1 VSNPEHVTS
10 RLSDAIDDILKG
22 APKLPER
29 EGEAPTEPP
38 TQPAHAASIDDPYE
52 LPQIVEATAEVPVLP
67 DRSRASR
74 PPVPPPPPPPRATAP
89 VAPAPATAVVA
100 AAVAPAS
107 ATYTPKTA
115 APVPTTSWSDHI
127 PQTTT
132 ASGTGAALRAPGRRP
147 RVRRVTRV
155 VRHIDPWSTFKLALV
170 FSVLLYGILLTA
182 GVLIWNVALNTGTV
196 DNVERWFT
204 QFGWDTF
211 EMKGGEIYHNA
222 WVGGLFGVVALTG
235 FAVLAV
241 TLFNL
246 VSDMIGGI
254 RMTVLE
260 EEVVERTVTPGR
272 KFVVRRPPVDDE
284 TAGTFD
290 LDGDLPAPAV
300 VDSSAPTTSATSA
313 PATTTASTSTAPTPA
328 DEPSRAVEESPT

>member
-1 VSNPEHVTS
+1 VSPTERRTAESGDVGVSTGPGPFVTS
-10 RLSDAIDDILKG
+10 PDGPSRAPAEPDVAHHGPVEIPEIVPATIDEPEPATPQPPSAPDPGDPPDAWTG
-22 APKLPER
+22 AGGSPVVLNPNLR
-29 EGEAPTEPP
+29 TGQIGLRPP
-38 TQPAHAASIDDPYE
+38 T
-52 LPQIVEATAEVPVLP
+52 
-67 DRSRASR
+67 
-74 PPVPPPPPPPRATAP
+74 
-89 VAPAPATAVVA
+89 
-100 AAVAPAS
+100 
-107 ATYTPKTA
+107 
-115 APVPTTSWSDHI
+115 
-127 PQTTT
+127 
-132 ASGTGAALRAPGRRP
+132 RRP
-147 RVRRVTRV
+147 RVRKVTRV
-155 VRHIDPWSTFKLALV
+155 LRHIDPWSTFKLALV
-170 FSVLLYGILLTA
+170 FSVILYGILLTA

-290 LDGDLPAPAV
+290 LDGDLPAPAA